1 MLVLSRKWGDAV
13 VIGGNIRLTVLAIR
27 GNQVRLGFTAPPDV
41 SMRSWRRRRFRS
53 WRTKLTCTESAH
65 RDTKPGRTPSGR
77 GVARPEGDAG
87 IRGSIPP
94 APPGRKGGGRQA
106 RNRKRTRAAGEVLS
120 AQQAPHRPGT
130 APGLGPRARGA
141 TLRAGIRY
149 PPTACSGSTA
159 RCHKRAGASN
169 TSMRL
174 NTVSIL
180 RDE

>member
-106 RNRKRTRAAGEVLS
+106 RNRKRTTAAGEVLPPS
-120 AQQAPHRPGT
+120 KPLTGPAPPRRLVCAPAGLHRGV
-130 APGLGPRARGA
+130 ARNPEHA
-141 TLRAGIRY
+141 VELSVPAGEV
-149 PPTACSGSTA
+149 C
-159 RCHKRAGASN
+159 
-169 TSMRL
+169 
-174 NTVSIL
+174 
-180 RDE
+180 